1 MLRLWAESRE
11 VSSYNDTDHYR
22 DLFRSRHAS
31 AVSAIASN
39 AENRQRGKALTVPF
53 CHAKEVPRRHASTMP
68 YRAGSGSGRCTT
80 DGPPRAGGRVW
91 PVADQGGGV
100 GRHKKHDPI
109 SRIFNSRIIN
119 AERLTGLGQYICRVE
134 LLPRLGLRPLA
145 ARSRGKAFQFSNA

>member
-80 DGPPRAGGRVW
+80 DGP
-91 PVADQGGGV
+91 
-100 GRHKKHDPI
+100 
-109 SRIFNSRIIN
+109 
-119 AERLTGLGQYICRVE
+119 
-134 LLPRLGLRPLA
+134 A
-145 ARSRGKAFQFSNA
+145 ARWG